1 MKLKLAL
8 ALALLCCA
16 QGLSAQTRPRVPEAD
31 RVRLA
36 EAFRLGETLGDRVW
50 MGWGKA
56 PFAVLLIT
64 PQGEFLVRHPKPPQD
79 FTPVGHDPLLRGE
92 VFFRKQTLN
101 PALLATFPVGGVP
114 TIVIGQAENTAA
126 KTSTPWVVT
135 VLHEHFHQLQYSQPN
150 YYDAVGGLNLSRG
163 DQTGMWMLNFAFPYA
178 DAGVKSRFEA
188 LSKLLAEAL
197 QARGKKDFSA
207 RLARYLEARRA
218 FASALTPDDYRYFSF
233 QVWQEGVSRYTE
245 YRIAELAAKSYK
257 PTKEFRLLKDYTPF
271 GEVAERGY
279 QGVLNELNTLRLEG
293 YGRVAFYPLGA
304 GEGLLLDRVNRRWR
318 DRYFADKFY
327 LEKYFVAP

>member
-1 MKLKLAL
+1 MRLKLAL
-8 ALALLCCA
+8 ALAFLCCA
-16 QGLSAQTRPRVPEAD
+16 QSAAAQARPRVREAD

-36 EAFRLGETLGDRVW
+36 EAFRLGETLGDRIW
-50 MGWGKA
+50 TGWSKA
-56 PFAVLLIT
+56 PFAVLLVT
-64 PQGEFLVRHPKPPQD
+64 PEGEFLVRHPKPPQD
-79 FTPVGHDPLLRGE
+79 FAPVGHDPLLRGE
-92 VFFRKQTLN
+92 VFFREPKLN

-114 TIVIGQAENTAA
+114 TIVIGQAENTAS
-126 KTSTPWVVT
+126 KTSTPWVLT

-163 DQTGMWMLNFAFPYA
+163 DQTGMWMLNFAFPYREA
-178 DAGVKSRFEA
+178 EVQSRFES

-197 QARGKKDFSA
+197 QARGKKDFST
-207 RLARYLEARRA
+207 RLARYLEARRV
-218 FASALTPDDYRYFSF
+218 FASALAPDDYRYFSF

-257 PTKEFRLLKDYTPF
+257 PSKGFRELKDYTPF
-271 GEVAERGY
+271 AEVADRSH
-279 QGVLNELNTLRLEG
+279 QGVLSELTTLRLES

-327 LEKYFVAP
+327 LEKYFGAR